1 MKDTR
6 SIWNI
11 HTDLELLLTEFEK
24 IDYLTNTIFETLETI
39 DYEKTENTKAQMVLG
54 LSESRK
60 DLTICTSLLMDT
72 TDRIRNDL
80 SAIAENILNL
90 YNKEKATEK

>member
-54 LSESRK
+54 LCESRK
-60 DLTICTSLLMDT
+60 NLTICTSLMKDT
-72 TDRIRNDL
+72 TDRIRDDL
-80 SAIAENILNL
+80 SAITENVLNL